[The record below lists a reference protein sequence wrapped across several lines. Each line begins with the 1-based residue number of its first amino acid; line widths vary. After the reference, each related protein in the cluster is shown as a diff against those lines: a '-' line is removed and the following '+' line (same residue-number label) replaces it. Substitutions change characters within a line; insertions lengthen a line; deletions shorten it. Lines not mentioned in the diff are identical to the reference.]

1 MAMAM
6 RMATAVALA
15 MSDARAYLSRTA
27 TAEGQPMTERKFE
40 TKPLAVPSS
49 RISRFAKLSGLGAN
63 IAGSV
68 AAEGAKQLARGQRP
82 NMGALLMTPANARKV
97 ADKLAQMRGAAM
109 KVGQL
114 MSMDAGDMLPPELA
128 DILARLRAEA
138 HHMPGQQL
146 KKVLTT
152 AWGSDWL
159 KRFKKFE
166 VRPLA
171 AASIGQV
178 HRAQTRDGRDLAI
191 KVQYPGVRRSID
203 SDVDNVA
210 GLMRFAGLV
219 PKGLDITPMILEA
232 KRQLHEEADYE
243 REGEYLDLFGKLLKD
258 RPEFRVPELHAD
270 FTTREVL
277 AMSYIEAKPIEV
289 LEDASQEERN
299 RVMRLII
306 ELIFDELFVFR
317 LMQTDPNFANF
328 RYDPETG
335 QIILLDFG
343 ATRAFD
349 EDFAE
354 RYRTL
359 LRAGLADD
367 HVGIRAAAREIGFL
381 SEDMPEALEDQML
394 SMFLMSLEPLRHDG
408 EFDFGANDLALRMRD
423 AGMAMSEQREHMR
436 IPPMDT
442 LFLQRKFGGVYLL
455 ATKMGARI
463 NLREL
468 IQKHI

>member
-1 MAMAM
+1 
-6 RMATAVALA
+6 
-15 MSDARAYLSRTA
+15 
-27 TAEGQPMTERKFE
+27 MTERKFE
-40 TKPLAVPSS
+40 SRALAVPSS
-49 RISRFAKLSGLGAN
+49 RLSRLAKLGGLGATL
-63 IAGSV
+63 AGSV
-68 AAEGAKQLARGQRP
+68 AAGGARQLARGAKP
-82 NMGALLMTPANARKV
+82 NMSELLMTPANARKV

-138 HHMPGQQL
+138 HHMPGPQL
-146 KKVLTT
+146 KKVLTA
-152 AWGSDWL
+152 AWGPDWL
-159 KRFKKFE
+159 NRFQKFE
-166 VRPLA
+166 VRPIA

-210 GLMRFAGLV
+210 GLMRLAGMV
-219 PKGLDITPMILEA
+219 PKEIDIAPMIAEA

-243 REGEYLDLFGKLLKD
+243 REGKYLDLFGQLLAD

-270 FTTREVL
+270 LTTREVL
-277 AMSYIEAKPIEV
+277 AMSFLEGQPIEV
-289 LEDASQEERN
+289 LEAAPQDERD

-306 ELIFDELFVFR
+306 ELIFSELFTFQ

-328 RYDPETG
+328 RYDRATG
-335 QIILLDFG
+335 RIILLDFG

-349 EDFAE
+349 TAFAE
-354 RYRTL
+354 RYRAL
-359 LRAGLADD
+359 LRAGLAGD
-367 HVGIRAAAREIGFL
+367 HTGIRRAAREIGFL
-381 SEDMPEALEDQML
+381 SDGMPAALEEAML
-394 SMFLMSLEPLRHDG
+394 GMFLMSLEPLRHAGD
-408 EFDFGANDLALRMRD
+408 FDFGANDLALRMRD
-423 AGMAMSEQREHMR
+423 AGMAMSEQRAHMR

-455 ATKMGARI
+455 ATKMRARV
-463 NLREL
+463 NLRAL
-468 IQKHI
+468 IEPHL